1 MKSFIYTILK
11 FSALSLVAYLLLV
24 ILWGSFAPTRFKKN
38 LNYNL
43 GGYGHMYTRMQEIKK
58 VEDVDILLLG
68 SSHAYRGVDPRK
80 FEEIDIT
87 LFNAGSSAQSPIHSE
102 LILKRYLNKLNP
114 QLIIIEVYPGT
125 FGLDGVEASIDFVS
139 NDKNDWQSFKMIVFQ
154 NHIKLYNTF
163 IYSFFRDL
171 MGLNHN
177 FVEDPIKEH
186 DTYVKGG
193 YVMKQMEYYQH
204 RKHEPRAWEFRN
216 EQFKAFE
223 RIIKLS
229 QEQQIE
235 LVFIQAPITQSL
247 YSAHTNNREFDELMQ
262 NYGTYYNFNYL
273 MNLDDSLHFYDAHH
287 LNQHGVELFN
297 AKVIEVLKN
306 DGHLPN

>member
-1 MKSFIYTILK
+1 
-11 FSALSLVAYLLLV
+11 VYLLLV

-58 VEDVDILLLG
+58 AEDVDILLLG
-68 SSHAYRGVDPRK
+68 SSHAYRGFDPRK
-80 FEEIDIT
+80 FEEIYIT

-114 QLIIIEVYPGT
+114 KLIIFEVYPGT
-125 FGLDGVEASIDFVS
+125 FGSDGVEASLDFIA
-139 NDKNDWQSFKMIVFQ
+139 NDKNDKLSLNLILSQ
-154 NHIKLYNTF
+154 NHLKLYNSF
-163 IYSFFRDL
+163 IYAIFRDFI
-171 MGLNHN
+171 GLNKN
-177 FVEDPIKEH
+177 FVEDPIKKY

-193 YVMKQMEYYQH
+193 FVMKQMKYYQH
-204 RKHEPRAWEFRN
+204 RKHEPRTWEFRN
-216 EQFKAFE
+216 EQFKALD
-223 RIIKLS
+223 RIIKLTE
-229 QEQQIE
+229 EQQIE

-247 YSAHTNNREFDELMQ
+247 YSAHTNNREFDKLMQ
-262 NYGTYYNFNYL
+262 NYGTYYNFNNL
-273 MNLDDSLHFYDAHH
+273 MTLDDSLHFYDAHH

-297 AKVIEVLKN
+297 SKVLEVLDR